1 MPCALHPAVVD
12 GLNACS
18 RCMKQFCGDCLI
30 ELRGNRFCAGCKS
43 EAVKDMQSGVSGTEL
58 RLATR
63 LQRFAA
69 LLLDSLLQSMVTIP
83 LLFLMGG
90 MSQFQQQAM
99 GGGNASA
106 VGSAGIQM
114 LLNIVFVGLGIS
126 YEALFLQFKGAT
138 PGKMA
143 LGLRVVGP
151 DGEPLTP
158 GQCWLRA
165 FIRSLIGACMGID
178 YWVSLFRKDKCC
190 IHDLAAKTRVIK
202 V

>member
-30 ELRGNRFCAGCKS
+30 ELRGNRFCAACKS

-69 LLLDSLLQSMVTIP
+69 MMLDGLLQAVVWLP
-83 LLFLMGG
+83 LFFFMG
-90 MSQFQQQAM
+90 MAQVQANPAM
-99 GGGNASA
+99 GGRGQ
-106 VGSAGIQM
+106 AGAAGLQ
-114 LLNIVFVGLGIS
+114 IVFQLIQFAVMIG
-126 YEALFLQFKGAT
+126 YEGLFLQFKGAT

-158 GQCWLRA
+158 GQAWLRP
-165 FIRSLIGACMGID
+165 FIRSLIGACLGID

-190 IHDLAAKTRVIK
+190 IHDLAARTRVIK
-202 V
+202 I